1 MALVYIKTIN
11 CRGTE
16 YKAFREKGKVIV
28 RAKSTAQGQYLVRG
42 VYDISAKTWHNEHL
56 LPRSVK
62 NEVEKSFEKPE

>member
-1 MALVYIKTIN
+1 MAVYIQAFTV
-11 CRGTE
+11 RGTE

-42 VYDISAKTWHNEHL
+42 VYDISTQTWQNEHF

-62 NEVEKSFEKPE
+62 DTIEKNFK